1 METEAEPQSEV
12 EEVFEYW
19 IAVIKTSKRGLR
31 PVLTD
36 KRKKVIEKA
45 IKWYGV
51 DGCKMAIDGCSKS
64 EFHMGKNKQNKK
76 YDSIELILRD
86 AEHIER
92 FAEIASE
99 MSAEEEFLAEA

>member
-1 METEAEPQSEV
+1 MESTERTSDEV
-12 EEVFEYW
+12 EEVFNYW
-19 IAVIKTSKRGLR
+19 IEMIRNSGRGLR

-36 KRKKVIEKA
+36 KRRKIIKQA

-51 DGCKMAIDGCSKS
+51 DGCKAAVLGCSKS
-64 EFHMGKNKQNKK
+64 DFHMGNNSRGKR

-92 FAEIASE
+92 FAEIA
-99 MSAEEEFLAEA
+99 EELSPQEAFLAED